1 MCGRYG
7 FIHSPEDLQQAWGG
21 FRVHGAFPP
30 SYNRAPGQRHPVLRQ
45 APDLRLELVPMRWGF
60 LPGWSTRTQIRPINA
75 RVETVATQPL
85 FREAFR
91 LRRAV
96 IPADWYFEWPFIPED
111 PSEKQPV
118 LIRAR
123 DQSILGLAGIWDRH
137 KGTEGQT
144 EETFAILTVPATPTL
159 QSVHP
164 RMPLVLNPQ
173 HWALWWHPH
182 AQRKHLE
189 PCLQP
194 AATLWESFPVTPKV
208 NSPRFDEPEA
218 ILPWDG
224 TPPA

>member
-1 MCGRYG
+1 
-7 FIHSPEDLQQAWGG
+7 
-21 FRVHGAFPP
+21 
-30 SYNRAPGQRHPVLRQ
+30 
-45 APDLRLELVPMRWGF
+45 
-60 LPGWSTRTQIRPINA
+60 PGWSTRTQIRPINA

-137 KGTEGQT
+137 TGTEGQT
-144 EETFAILTVPATPTL
+144 EETFAIITVPATPTL

-173 HWALWWHPH
+173 HWSLWWHPH

-194 AATLWESFPVTPKV
+194 AATLWESFPVTPQV